1 MVLIPKA
8 VSGILCTQWKKW
20 EVCLSVSRYLSFH
33 ILTFHL
39 TFLWHFV
46 FGVLLKFVDVLQFL
60 VKIWQQLQTIY
71 PNVSY
76 SCAHLVQHP
85 KNKWEQ
91 KMLGTKLVEKMKHIL
106 YTVCSFFRYCSFLC
120 ICMLCHLLTPELL
133 TYLPHLFCC
142 AFIREYQTLAFSR
155 WESACNSR
163 VNMS

>member
-20 EVCLSVSRYLSFH
+20 EVCLSVSWYLSFH

-39 TFLWHFV
+39 TFSWHFV
-46 FGVLLKFVDVLQFL
+46 FGVLLKFVVVLQFL

-71 PNVSY
+71 PKVSY

-91 KMLGTKLVEKMKHIL
+91 KMLGTKLVEKNETHFI
-106 YTVCSFFRYCSFLC
+106 CSMLFLQVLQFLIYLHAVSSSNSRTFDLSASSVLLC
-120 ICMLCHLLTPELL
+120 FYKRVSNISIQQMRICM
-133 TYLPHLFCC
+133 
-142 AFIREYQTLAFSR
+142 Q
-155 WESACNSR
+155 
-163 VNMS
+163 